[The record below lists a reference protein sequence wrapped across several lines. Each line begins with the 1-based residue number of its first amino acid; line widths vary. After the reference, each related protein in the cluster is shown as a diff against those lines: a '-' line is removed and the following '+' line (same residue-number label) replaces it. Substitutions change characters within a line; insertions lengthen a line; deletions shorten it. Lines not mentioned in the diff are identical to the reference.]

1 MNIVLVGAG
10 LAAQRC
16 CQALRRRGHDGRIT
30 ILGDEGRLP
39 YDRPPLSKERLA
51 GVLDDTAL
59 ALRPRAWYADHDI
72 ELLLD
77 DPAVALDPVAH
88 TVRTAGGASLDYD
101 RVLIA
106 TGAKPLALPG
116 AERFE
121 NVHAL
126 RSAADAAA
134 LGARLHPGAQLA
146 IAGAGFIGQEVAATA
161 RARGVD
167 VTLIEAAPTPLHA
180 QLGPELGAW
189 FARLHRDAGVR
200 VVLGTRIARFRGA
213 GRTLQALELED
224 GTRLECDALLAGVG
238 VRPDTVWLEPA
249 GLPSGGIPA
258 GATGATAVPDVFA
271 AGDAALGHHWEA
283 AVAQAVAAAHGMLG
297 LVPPPQPRPSF
308 WSDQY
313 GVRIQFAGDAG
324 GADAVE
330 LDGDPNARDFTALF
344 LRDGVVR
351 AGLLVGRPRAL
362 PALREQL
369 DQPLPERRTA

>member
-1 MNIVLVGAG
+1 MNIVIAGAG

-30 ILGDEGRLP
+30 VLGDEARLP

-51 GVLDDTAL
+51 GALDDAAL
-59 ALRPRAWYADHDI
+59 ALRPQSWYDEHGI
-72 ELLLD
+72 ELRLG
-77 DPAVALDPVAH
+77 DPAVALDPHACSI
-88 TVRTAGGASLDYD
+88 RTASGAALGYD
-101 RVLIA
+101 RALIA
-106 TGAKPLALPG
+106 TGAMPLRLPG
-116 AERFE
+116 TERFA

-134 LGARLHPGAQLA
+134 LGARLVPGARLA

-167 VTLIEAAPTPLHA
+167 VCLIEAAPAPLHA
-180 QLGPELGAW
+180 QLGAQLGGW
-189 FARLHRDAGVR
+189 FAQLHREAGVR
-200 VVLGTRIARFRGA
+200 VVLGTRIARFHGDA
-213 GRTLQALELED
+213 RTLHALELDD

-238 VRPDTVWLEPA
+238 VRPDTRWLEPA
-249 GLPSGGIPA
+249 GLPPTGIPA
-258 GATGATAVPDVFA
+258 GPDGATAIPGVFA
-271 AGDAALGHHWEA
+271 AGDVALGHHWEA
-283 AVAQAVAAAHGMLG
+283 AVAHGVAAAHGMLG
-297 LVPPPQPRPSF
+297 LEPPPHPRPSF

-313 GVRIQFAGDAG
+313 GIRIQFAGDAR

-330 LDGDPNARDFTALF
+330 LDGDPDARDFTALF

-362 PALREQL
+362 PALRDQL
-369 DQPLPERRTA
+369 DQPRPDRRTA